1 MTIYDHK
8 DSFFNL
14 LVLSYKNNIPL
25 PEYSYISEFYDFI
38 VSHNEES
45 LKRLCMSFN
54 IRDWYNFFEFYEEK
68 NKKEAPYLYSIHYPP
83 EHFWG
88 YLKVLISMIQ
98 DLSSLDEKTKKKVIL
113 NWRNQILELLD
124 TNYLNQGYLNFPRV
138 NSLDDSKIACPFSE
152 INEFWIDAISPF
164 LNPYNRD
171 SKINKFLKRLNKL
184 GIHNH
189 RLIERM
195 VYKVEV
201 FNTKRCEII
210 RCGGFALGD
219 TLNFSLGLYSLKL
232 ETSISLEYLKE
243 YGWLDSLVDKDD
255 DFLKKTMNAWAAN
268 NNILE
273 EVSPEF
279 RKKYENIY

>member
-1 MTIYDHK
+1 MTIHDHK
-8 DSFFNL
+8 DSFLNL

-25 PEYSYISEFYDFI
+25 PEYKNISEFYDFI
-38 VSHNEES
+38 LSHNEES
-45 LKRLCMSFN
+45 LKSLCMSFN

-68 NKKEAPYLYSIHYPP
+68 NKKETPYLYSNHYPP
-83 EHFWG
+83 VHFWG
-88 YLKVLISMIQ
+88 YLKVLILMIQ
-98 DLSSLDEKTKKKVIL
+98 DLASLDEKTKKKVIL

-210 RCGGFALGD
+210 RCGGFTLGD

-232 ETSISLEYLKE
+232 ETSISLEYLKKF
-243 YGWLDSLVDKDD
+243 GWLDALVDKDD
-255 DFLKKTMNAWAAN
+255 DFFKKTMNAWAAN
-268 NNILE
+268 NSILE